1 MLFQAICVGLI
12 VMFGKLDW
20 SLGMC
25 NFDRPIVLCP
35 LVGLA
40 LGDLSQGI
48 VVGIALEL
56 LFLGNIAIGAAAT
69 PDVIVG
75 GVMGCAFSIQMNMGA
90 EMALAIALPV
100 AIFSSI
106 LGNTLFQSV
115 INVAFAHLA
124 DQRAE
129 KGDCH
134 GVAAMHV
141 IAGMIRVI
149 SFGVLAGSLFFAG
162 QDVIEG
168 LVDLI
173 PQSVIDGFNVVAGI
187 LPALGFAL
195 LIRLMVNKK
204 VAPFLFL
211 GYLMAAYLGVP
222 VIGVSAFG
230 VIAALVLIMNQKKT
244 AAVATVDDGG
254 ALDDF

>member
-1 MLFQAICVGLI
+1 MVFQAICIGLV

-40 LGDLSQGI
+40 MGDLSQGI
-48 VVGIALEL
+48 IVGIALEL
-56 LFLGNIAIGAAAT
+56 LFLGNIAIGAATT

-90 EMALAIALPV
+90 EMALTIALPV
-100 AIFSSI
+100 AVFSAI
-106 LGNTLFQSV
+106 LDNTLFQSV
-115 INVAFAHLA
+115 ANVAFAHLA
-124 DQRAE
+124 DGYAE
-129 KGDCH
+129 KGDCR
-134 GVAAMHV
+134 GVAAMHL
-141 IAGMIRVI
+141 IAGAIRVI
-149 SFGVLAGSLFFAG
+149 SFGVLASVLFLAG
-162 QDVIEG
+162 QGVMQG
-168 LVDLI
+168 LVDII
-173 PQSVIDGFNVVAGI
+173 PQAVIDGFNVVAGM

-195 LIRLMVNKK
+195 LIRLMVNKQ

-230 VIAALVLIMNQKKT
+230 VVAALVLVMNQTKN
-244 AAVATVDDGG
+244 AAPAAADGG

>member
-1 MLFQAICVGLI
+1 MLFQAICVGLV
-12 VMFGKLDW
+12 VMFGKMDW

-40 LGDLSQGI
+40 MGDLSQGI
-48 VVGIALEL
+48 IVGIALEL

-90 EMALAIALPV
+90 EMALTIALPV

-106 LGNTLFQSV
+106 LDNTLLQSV
-115 INVAFAHLA
+115 SNVAFAHLA

-141 IAGMIRVI
+141 IGGMIRVVF
-149 SFGVLAGSLFFAG
+149 FGVLAGSLFFAG
-162 QDVIEG
+162 QGVMEG
-168 LVDLI
+168 LVDII
-173 PQSVIDGFNVVAGI
+173 PQSVIDGFNVVAGV

-230 VIAALVLIMNQKKT
+230 VIAAMLLIINQNKT
-244 AAVATVDDGG
+244 AVVATADDGG